1 MYAASLRFPND
12 FFADFEELTRQ
23 FDAAF
28 GGRDGSSS
36 IRSTGRGA
44 FPAINMGSN
53 ADAVEVYAFAP
64 GIDAGKLEVTVD
76 KGLLTIAGE
85 RKPTATTADNRQ
97 VVYAR
102 ERANGSFRRVISL
115 PEDVD
120 AERVT
125 ARYQDGVLHV
135 SIPKREASK
144 PRRIQVR

>member
-12 FFADFEELTRQ
+12 FFADFEELARQ
-23 FDAAF
+23 FDSAI
-28 GGRDGSSS
+28 GRSSS

-44 FPAINMGSN
+44 FPAVNVGSN

-64 GIDAGKLEVTVD
+64 GIDASKLEVTVD

-85 RKPTATTADNRQ
+85 RRTEAPGVDDRRT
-97 VVYAR
+97 VYAR
-102 ERANGSFRRVISL
+102 ERVGGSFRRVISL

-120 AERVT
+120 AERVS
-125 ARYQDGVLHV
+125 ARYADGVLHV

-144 PRRIQVR
+144 PRRIAVQ